1 MTFVPTP
8 HVLGASTHAEAKMTC
23 CLHVFYLDSE
33 GAEQVMQMLFSQR
46 HERIAGHKDKL
57 RAYAV
62 AAIQEL
68 GGTLLAAQLEVLLD
82 SEEIGGTAAA
92 PAPPPESARVV
103 PLRRRNA

>member
-1 MTFVPTP
+1 
-8 HVLGASTHAEAKMTC
+8 MTC

-46 HERIAGHKDKL
+46 RERIAAHGDWL
-57 RAYAV
+57 CARALS
-62 AAIQEL
+62 AIQEL
-68 GGTLLAAQLEVLLD
+68 GGTLLTAQLEVLD
-82 SEEIGGTAAA
+82 SEEIGGTAAAA

>member
-1 MTFVPTP
+1 M
-8 HVLGASTHAEAKMTC
+8 LGASTRAEAKVTF
-23 CLHVFYLDSE
+23 CLHVFYLDSD

-46 HERIAGHKDKL
+46 HERIAGHSDWL

-68 GGTLLAAQLEVLLD
+68 GGTLLAAQLEVLG
-82 SEEIGGTAAA
+82 SEEIGAA